1 MEQTIK
7 TLAAAGY
14 TNTAGQKMADI
25 RKPVVL
31 NDLSLP
37 EKVVRTE
44 KRPRI
49 KHYECYYKDGVIL
62 NPTPSLSRRN
72 RILNNKIAAIK
83 KEIGYRESIQYF
95 VRIFDDEMVISPDE
109 IQSFLDRGAK
119 VHSRIVNK
127 PIE

>member
-1 MEQTIK
+1 MV
-7 TLAAAGY
+7 AHSY
-14 TNTAGQKMADI
+14 I
-25 RKPVVL
+25 RFSMKKKAVIL
-31 NDLSLP
+31 NDLSLLG
-37 EKVVRTE
+37 EVVRTE

-49 KHYECYYKDGVIL
+49 KHYKCYYKDGVL
-62 NPTPSLSRRN
+62 LDPTPSLSKRK

-95 VRIFDDEMVISPDE
+95 VRIFDDEMVISPNE